1 MFAKKDFDEKGIT
14 DQDKRLRNN
23 VKIGA
28 KIKQNVFAF
37 VGITVS
43 FKISFKASAIGC
55 IRPRKPTKF
64 GPFRCCI
71 EPITFRS
78 ARVIKATAISIGKI
92 VIKKPVIFSRTKNK
106 KNIL

>member
-1 MFAKKDFDEKGIT
+1 MLEKGIT
-14 DQDKRLRNN
+14 DHDKRLKNS
-23 VKIGA
+23 VKMGA

-55 IRPRKPTKF
+55 MRPKKPTKF
-64 GPFRCCI
+64 GPFRCWI

-78 ARVIKATAISIGKI
+78 ASVMKATAISIGRI

-106 KNIL
+106 KSILLT